1 MRKDRY
7 KKGHFHARSLTLVLA
22 VSLSFVLLACG
33 VVGGTLAWLT
43 DKSDEVENVFTPSD
57 INVTLTESKSTNP
70 DDKDQNVNTNSY
82 KMIPGFTIA
91 KDPKATVVSG
101 SEDCYVFVKVEKSAN
116 FDNYMTYAIAEGWT
130 ELTEAAGS
138 NYKVYYM
145 VFDSK
150 STAEN
155 KPVMGTPYSILS
167 GNVVNVKDTVTK
179 DMMNAIDGVVD
190 VEDDPDTPD
199 VDEAKNASDAEIALR
214 PKLTFIAYASQLK
227 NGNTTGD
234 TNFDAITAWN
244 NITTK

>member
-43 DKSDEVENVFTPSD
+43 DKSDEVENVFTTSD
-57 INVTLTESKSTNP
+57 IEVHLEETTS
-70 DDKDQNVNTNSY
+70 DY
-82 KMIPGFTIA
+82 KMIPGFTID
-91 KDPKATVVSG
+91 KNPKAWVTEN
-101 SEDCYVFVKVEKSAN
+101 SEDCYLFVKIIESENKK
-116 FDNYMTYAIAEGWT
+116 FDDYMTYEIADGWT
-130 ELTEAAGS
+130 ELTGVDG
-138 NYKVYYM
+138 VYYRIC
-145 VFDSK
+145 DGAAKKGESN
-150 STAEN
+150 A
-155 KPVMGTPYSILS
+155 YSILKDNKVS
-167 GNVVNVKDTVTK
+167 VKTSVTK

-190 VEDDPDTPD
+190 VEDDPNTSD